1 MPATREKILV
11 IGDGDRA
18 VQTALRSAVPAV
30 EVNAVPG
37 VFEGIHELTRS
48 NYSAVLAAAE
58 PIERRPEAAV
68 RTLRELVGRG
78 RLVLFGHPTLEPL
91 SRKMLEFGVDDYVV
105 TPANAAELQQLFGA
119 PSLRVAPVEDSTDTP
134 TESSISIPQ
143 TDRVAALLGLPLAE
157 ILLEALLSSPQ
168 NAFSA
173 AVAAIDARIGP
184 AMKLVQ
190 LSPTVAAPPPSDGM
204 MTLSH
209 PVWMEKTEKAVLH
222 LTIPRD
228 DDQVAARHFLSQL
241 THLLGRTILLQERH
255 TGLQTLAITDELTGL
270 YNARYFRHM
279 LRKACDR
286 AINQLRMV
294 TLLMFD
300 IDNFKKYNDEFGHAL
315 GDEILRQTASLMRRS
330 CRGQDQ
336 VFRIAG
342 DEFAVIFME
351 NEPRAAHDR
360 TTASSARVPASIRTI
375 LERFRRSISN
385 PEFAMLGS
393 AGRGQL
399 TISGGMA
406 IFPYHAHTPEELV
419 QKADEALMF
428 FAKKS
433 GKNSIYLI
441 GGEEP
446 AA

>member
-18 VQTALRSAVPAV
+18 VQTALRSAVPAA

-37 VFEGIHELTRS
+37 VFEGIHELSRS

-119 PSLRVAPVEDSTDTP
+119 PSLRVAPVEEA
-134 TESSISIPQ
+134 TEASAEPSIEIPQ
-143 TDRVAALLGLPLAE
+143 HDRVAALLGLPLAE
-157 ILLEALLSSPQ
+157 LILEALLSAPQ
-168 NAFSA
+168 SAFST

-190 LSPTVAAPPPSDGM
+190 LSPSVAAPPPPEGM
-204 MTLSH
+204 ITLSH

>member
-1 MPATREKILV
+1 MPVNREKILV

-18 VQTALRSAVPAV
+18 VQTALRSAVPAA

-37 VFEGIHELTRS
+37 VFEGIHELSRS

-105 TPANAAELQQLFGA
+105 TPANAVELQQLFGA
-119 PSLRVAPVEDSTDTP
+119 PALRVAPVDETAETVTDAAV
-134 TESSISIPQ
+134 SIPQ
-143 TDRVAALLGLPLAE
+143 TDRVASLLGLPLAE
-157 ILLEALLSSPQ
+157 LLLEALLSSPQ
-168 NAFSA
+168 NAFGA

-190 LSPTVAAPPPSDGM
+190 LSPTVAAPPPPDGM
-204 MTLSH
+204 VTLSH

-330 CRGQDQ
+330 CRAQDQ

-406 IFPYHAHTPEELV
+406 IFPYHAHTPEELI